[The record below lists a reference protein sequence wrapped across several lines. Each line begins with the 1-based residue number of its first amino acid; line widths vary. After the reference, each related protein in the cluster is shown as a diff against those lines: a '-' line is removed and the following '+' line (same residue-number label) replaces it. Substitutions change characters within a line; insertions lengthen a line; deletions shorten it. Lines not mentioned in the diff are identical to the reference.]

1 MMVEPEATEEAEEEE
16 IPLEEQSKEFAGGE
30 VVTMEMEKT
39 ADVDQQTVEDP
50 FVRETAVEE
59 HGSESSPN
67 EVSNT
72 SPLLPRIRPDVV
84 GGGGRSSSD
93 SATAVL
99 VLSTFV
105 AVSGSYVFGCAVGYS
120 SPAQSGILDDLGLTL
135 AEYSLFGSISTI
147 GAMIGAVVS
156 GKVADLFGR
165 KGAMGFAEL
174 FNIVG
179 WLAIA
184 FAKNVWWLDIG
195 RLSTG
200 FGVGLLSYVVPVY
213 IAEITPKNLRG
224 AFTAV
229 NQLMICC
236 GASVI
241 YLVGNVISWRLLALI
256 GTIPCLIQ
264 LVGLFI
270 IPESPRWLAK
280 NGQWDGSEAS
290 LVGVGLMVLQQFGG
304 VNAIAYY
311 ASAIF
316 SSAGFSYRVGTTAM
330 VIVQVPM
337 TVLGTLLMDKSGRRP
352 LLLVSVVGTCLGCFL
367 IGLSFLLQDNKL
379 WDFSPSLAFGGVLI
393 FTGSFSLGLGG
404 IPWVIMSEI
413 FPINV
418 KGLAG
423 SMVTVVNWFGSWII
437 TYSFNFLAQW
447 SSAGTFFIFAIISGF
462 TVIFVTK
469 LVPETKGRTLEE
481 IQASMVLFGAEK

>member
-1 MMVEPEATEEAEEEE
+1 
-16 IPLEEQSKEFAGGE
+16 
-30 VVTMEMEKT
+30 MES
-39 ADVDQQTVEDP
+39 
-50 FVRETAVEE
+50 
-59 HGSESSPN
+59 GSTHHDIT
-67 EVSNT
+67 NT
-72 SPLLPRIRPDVV
+72 SPLLPRTRPE
-84 GGGGRSSSD
+84 GGDGEGQSSPD

-120 SPAQSGILDDLGLTL
+120 SPAQAGILDDLGLTL

-156 GKVADLFGR
+156 GKIADLLGR
-165 KGAMGFAEL
+165 RGAMGFAEL
-174 FNIVG
+174 FNVVG

-184 FAKNVWWLDIG
+184 FSKNAWWLDAG
-195 RLSTG
+195 RLLTG
-200 FGVGLLSYVVPVY
+200 LGIGLLSYVVPVY

-224 AFTAV
+224 VFTAV
-229 NQLMICC
+229 NQLMICF
-236 GASVI
+236 GASVM
-241 YLVGNVISWRLLALI
+241 YLVGNLITWRLLALI

-264 LVGLFI
+264 LVGLFF

-280 NGQWDGSEAS
+280 IGQWDDSEVS
-290 LVGVGLMVLQQFGG
+290 LVRLRGKNATIFEEAAEIRDYTRTLEQLKDSRLIDLFQRKYAHSLTVGVGLMVLQQFGG

-330 VIVQVPM
+330 VIVQVPL
-337 TVLGTLLMDKSGRRP
+337 TIIGTLLMDKSGRRP
-352 LLLVSVVGTCLGCFL
+352 LLLVSVAGTCLGCFL
-367 IGLSFLLQDNKL
+367 IGLSYLLQDLKL
-379 WDFSPSLAFGGVLI
+379 WDSSPSLAFIGVLT
-393 FTGSFSLGLGG
+393 FTGSFSLGMGG

-423 SMVTVVNWFGSWII
+423 SLVTVVNWFGSWII

-447 SSAGTFFIFAIISGF
+447 SSAGTFFIFATVCGLTIVF
-462 TVIFVTK
+462 TIR

-481 IQASMVLFGAEK
+481 IQASMISFGAAT

>member
-1 MMVEPEATEEAEEEE
+1 
-16 IPLEEQSKEFAGGE
+16 
-30 VVTMEMEKT
+30 ME
-39 ADVDQQTVEDP
+39 
-50 FVRETAVEE
+50 
-59 HGSESSPN
+59 SESTTD
-67 EVSNT
+67 EVTNT
-72 SPLLPRIRPDVV
+72 SPLLPRIRPDV
-84 GGGGRSSSD
+84 GGGEGQSSSD

-99 VLSTFV
+99 VLSTLV
-105 AVSGSYVFGCAVGYS
+105 AVSGSYVFGSAVGYS

-156 GKVADLFGR
+156 GKIADLFGR
-165 KGAMGFAEL
+165 RGAMGFAEL

-184 FAKNVWWLDIG
+184 FSKNVWLLDIG
-195 RLSTG
+195 RLLTG

-236 GASVI
+236 GASI
-241 YLVGNVISWRLLALI
+241 MYLVGNVITWRLLALI
-256 GTIPCLIQ
+256 GIIPCLIQ
-264 LVGLFI
+264 LLGLLI

-280 NGQWDGSEAS
+280 IGQWDGSEAS
-290 LVGVGLMVLQQFGG
+290 LDYTRTLEQLKDSRMIDLFQRKYAHSLAVGVGLMVLQQFGG

-352 LLLVSVVGTCLGCFL
+352 LLLVSVAGTCLGCFL
-367 IGLSFLLQDNKL
+367 IGLSFLLQDLKL
-379 WDFSPSLAFGGVLI
+379 WDSSPSLALGGVLI
-393 FTGSFSLGLGG
+393 FTGSFSLGMGG

-423 SMVTVVNWFGSWII
+423 SLVTVVNWLGSWII
-437 TYSFNFLAQW
+437 TYSFNFLVQW
-447 SSAGTFFIFAIISGF
+447 SSAGTFFIFATVCGF
-462 TVIFVTK
+462 TVIFIIK

-481 IQASMVLFGAEK
+481 IQASMIMFGAAK

>member
-1 MMVEPEATEEAEEEE
+1 MEEE
-16 IPLEEQSKEFAGGE
+16 SHE
-30 VVTMEMEKT
+30 VT
-39 ADVDQQTVEDP
+39 
-50 FVRETAVEE
+50 
-59 HGSESSPN
+59 SS
-67 EVSNT
+67 
-72 SPLLPRIRPDVV
+72 SPLL
-84 GGGGRSSSD
+84 GGEGRRSSG

-99 VLSTFV
+99 VLTTFV
-105 AVSGSYVFGCAVGYS
+105 AVSGSYVFGSAVGFS
-120 SPAQSGILDDLGLTL
+120 SPAQSGILNDLGLTL

-147 GAMIGAVVS
+147 GAMVGAVLS
-156 GKVADLFGR
+156 GKIADLLGR
-165 KGAMGFAEL
+165 KGAMWFAEL
-174 FNIVG
+174 FNVVG

-184 FAKNVWWLDIG
+184 LSKNAWWLYIG

-200 FGVGLLSYVVPVY
+200 FGIGLLSYVVPVY

-236 GASVI
+236 GVSVM
-241 YLVGNVISWRLLALI
+241 YLVGNVITWRLLALI

-264 LVGLFI
+264 LVGLFFV
-270 IPESPRWLAK
+270 PESPRWLAK
-280 NGQWDGSEAS
+280 VGRWDSSEAS
-290 LVGVGLMVLQQFGG
+290 LVRLRGKNANILEEAAEIRDYTRTLEQLKESRLTDLFQRRYAHSLIVGVGLMVLQQFGG

-316 SSAGFSYRVGTTAM
+316 SSAGFSDRVGTTAM
-330 VIVQVPM
+330 VIVQVPV

-352 LLLVSVVGTCLGCFL
+352 LLLVSVVGTFFGCFV
-367 IGLSFLLQDNKL
+367 IGLSFLLQDLKL
-379 WDFSPSLAFGGVLI
+379 WDSSPFLALIGVLI
-393 FTGSFSLGLGG
+393 FGGSFSLGMGG

-418 KGLAG
+418 KGVAG
-423 SMVTVVNWFGSWII
+423 SLVTVVNWLGSWII

-447 SSAGTFFIFAIISGF
+447 SSAGTFFMFAGVCGF
-462 TVIFVTK
+462 TIIFVVK

-481 IQASMVLFGAEK
+481 IQQSMVSFGTPK

>member
-1 MMVEPEATEEAEEEE
+1 MESGS
-16 IPLEEQSKEFAGGE
+16 IHDE
-30 VVTMEMEKT
+30 VT
-39 ADVDQQTVEDP
+39 
-50 FVRETAVEE
+50 
-59 HGSESSPN
+59 
-67 EVSNT
+67 NT
-72 SPLLPRIRPDVV
+72 SPLLPRSRPES
-84 GGGGRSSSD
+84 GGGEERSSPD

-156 GKVADLFGR
+156 GKIADLLGR
-165 KGAMGFAEL
+165 RGAMGFAEL
-174 FNIVG
+174 FNIFG

-184 FAKNVWWLDIG
+184 FSKNAWWLDMG

-200 FGVGLLSYVVPVY
+200 FGIGLLSYVVPVY

-224 AFTAV
+224 VFTAV
-229 NQLMICC
+229 NQLMICF
-236 GASVI
+236 GASVM
-241 YLVGNVISWRLLALI
+241 YLVGNLITWRILALI
-256 GTIPCLIQ
+256 GIIPCLIQ
-264 LVGLFI
+264 LVGLFF

-280 NGQWDGSEAS
+280 IGEWDGSQVSLVRLRGKNANIFEEAAEIR
-290 LVGVGLMVLQQFGG
+290 VGVGLMVLQQFGG

-316 SSAGFSYRVGTTAM
+316 SSAGFSYRVGTAAM
-330 VIVQVPM
+330 VIVQVPL
-337 TVLGTLLMDKSGRRP
+337 TIIGTLLMDKSGRRP
-352 LLLVSVVGTCLGCFL
+352 LLLVSVAGTCLGCFL
-367 IGLSFLLQDNKL
+367 IGLSYLLQDLKL
-379 WDFSPSLAFGGVLI
+379 WDSSPSLALVGVLV
-393 FTGSFSLGLGG
+393 FTGSFSLGMGG

-423 SMVTVVNWFGSWII
+423 SLVTVVNWFGSWII

-447 SSAGTFFIFAIISGF
+447 SSAGWFRNEGPHVRGNTGIHD
-462 TVIFVTK
+462 
-469 LVPETKGRTLEE
+469 LVRGSKV
-481 IQASMVLFGAEK
+481 VLLLSKHCPTSVVCSSVVLNFS